1 MTVLMKF
8 PRNSLAFGA
17 VAILLVCGAAF
28 DACAQSTMQ
37 GVPNAMQGFQ
47 QKRDQPIQI
56 EAARLEVRDKK
67 KQATFMGSVKVVQ
80 GDTTMTSKTLD
91 VFYENSDQGAPP
103 PPANSRTAAKT
114 APIQTATPGPTGSS
128 SIKRLEA
135 RGNVVVTQK
144 DQIATGER
152 GDFDMR
158 TNTVVLSGKVVV
170 TKGQDVLR
178 GERLIV
184 NLTDGVSR
192 MEGGRV
198 EALFEPKSK
207 SDQKSDQKSEQKSAS
222 GQPAQPGQPARKK

>member
-1 MTVLMKF
+1 MTHARAPNVKLFAIVVAAAVLAGVGA
-8 PRNSLAFGA
+8 LA
-17 VAILLVCGAAF
+17 
-28 DACAQSTMQ
+28 QQ
-37 GVPNAMQGFQ
+37 GPSNPLQGFSSN
-47 QKRDQPIQI
+47 RDKPVNIK
-56 EAARLEVRDKK
+56 AASLEVRDKEK
-67 KQATFMGSVKVVQ
+67 FATFSGDVHVVQ
-80 GDTTMTSKTLD
+80 GDTDMRCKTLV
-91 VFYENSDQGAPP
+91 VFYEDTSKDAKD
-103 PPANSRTAAKT
+103 AVKAA
-114 APIQTATPGPTGSS
+114 QPGPAGTNQ
-128 SIKRLEA
+128 IRRMEA

-198 EALFEPKSK
+198 EALFETKSK
-207 SDQKSDQKSEQKSAS
+207 SEQKNSEQKNSEQKSA
-222 GQPAQPGQPARKK
+222 PGQPTPPAPRKK